1 MSELEVQQSKVI
13 LKYEENPMTSLP
25 KTEQYTDEE
34 NNEEFNGEDY
44 INDAEN
50 TEQISME
57 EFLQY
62 VSQNGQ
68 DSGAKIVY
76 IQNGEVLEK
85 DSDNSENNIIIRV
98 ERSNNDESSENS
110 FIAPKIEPDLLGTP

>member
-98 ERSNNDESSENS
+98 ERSNNDESLENS